1 MKWDARVN
9 SVLRRAGY
17 QITRPPGHPARKMAP
32 AEGGRLLT
40 APVIVLSP
48 ARAGSTL
55 LRMILDS
62 HSALYAPPELPLA
75 QLTVRAETS
84 WMRASLK
91 ELQLTA
97 QEVNY
102 LLWDRVL
109 ADTLSRSGKPTVVV
123 KTPANVLVWRDIAQ
137 CWPDARFIFLL
148 RHPASAVASLNAS
161 FDAAWHPGES
171 GSLAESAAKALR
183 YMTSL
188 EEARRALP
196 GHTVRYEDL
205 TAEPEA
211 QARQLCEFLG
221 LPFEPEMLAY
231 GQFGHG
237 RIGAGLGDA
246 SAKLKSG
253 RIQSATLPP
262 LGLAPGSEGFPDEL
276 VKMCAAWGYYV
287 PEAAEF
293 SVPAD
298 VSVPEQGGP
307 VDEQTRLSDE
317 RAES

>member
-1 MKWDARVN
+1 MNAT
-9 SVLRRAGY
+9 LRRAGY

-32 AEGGRLLT
+32 PEGTRLLT

-75 QLTVRAETS
+75 QLTARAETS
-84 WMRASLK
+84 WIRASLK

-97 QEVNY
+97 REVNY

-109 ADTLSRSGKPTVVV
+109 ADALSRSGKPTVVV
-123 KTPANVLVWRDIAQ
+123 KTPSNVLVWRDIAQ

-171 GSLAESAAKALR
+171 GSLGESAAKALR

-188 EEARRALP
+188 EEARQAVA
-196 GHTVRYEDL
+196 GHTIRYEDL
-205 TAEPEA
+205 TAEPET

-221 LPFEPEMLAY
+221 LPFEPGMLEY

-237 RIGAGLGDA
+237 RVGTGLGDA
-246 SAKLKSG
+246 SAKLRSG
-253 RIQSATLPP
+253 HIQPATRPP
-262 LGLAPGSEGFPDEL
+262 LGLAPGSCGFPAEL
-276 VKMCAAWGYYV
+276 VKMCTSWGYYV
-287 PEAAEF
+287 PEAGEF
-293 SVPAD
+293 
-298 VSVPEQGGP
+298 SVPEQGGP
-307 VDEQTRLSDE
+307 ADEDARLSSE
-317 RAES
+317 RPE

>member
-9 SVLRRAGY
+9 ATLRRAGY

-32 AEGGRLLT
+32 PEGSRLLT

-62 HSALYAPPELPLA
+62 HSDLYAPPELPLA

-84 WMRASLK
+84 WIRASLK

-109 ADTLSRSGKPTVVV
+109 ADALSRSDKPTIVV
-123 KTPANVLVWRDIAQ
+123 KTPSNVLVWREIAE

-161 FDAAWHPGES
+161 FDAGWHPGES
-171 GSLAESAAKALR
+171 GSLAESASKALR

-188 EEARRALP
+188 EEARQALP

-205 TAEPEA
+205 TAEPET

-221 LPFEPEMLAY
+221 LAFEPGMLEY

-237 RIGAGLGDA
+237 RVDTGLGDA

-253 RIQSATLPP
+253 RIQSAALPP
-262 LGLAPGSEGFPDEL
+262 LGLAPGSDGFPPEL

-287 PEAAEF
+287 PEAGEF
-293 SVPAD
+293 R
-298 VSVPEQGGP
+298 VPEQAGP
-307 VDEQTRLSDE
+307 ADEDARLAGE
-317 RAES
+317 RPES

>member
-1 MKWDARVN
+1 
-9 SVLRRAGY
+9 
-17 QITRPPGHPARKMAP
+17 MAP
-32 AEGGRLLT
+32 PEGSRLLT

-75 QLTVRAETS
+75 QLTVRAETT
-84 WMRASLK
+84 WMRASLR
-91 ELQLTA
+91 ELQLTS

-109 ADTLSRSGKPTVVV
+109 ADVLSRSGKPTIVL
-123 KTPANVLVWRDIAQ
+123 KTPSNVLVWRDIAQ

-148 RHPASAVASLNAS
+148 RHPASSVVSLNAS
-161 FDAAWHPGES
+161 FDAKWHPGET

-183 YMTSL
+183 YMTAL
-188 EEARRALP
+188 EDARRALP

-205 TAEPEA
+205 TAEPA
-211 QARQLCEFLG
+211 TQARQLCEFLG
-221 LPFEPEMLAY
+221 IPFEPGMLEY

-237 RIGAGLGDA
+237 RIGSGLGDA
-246 SAKLKSG
+246 SVKLKSG

-262 LGLAPGSEGFPDEL
+262 LGLAPGSEGFPPEL
-276 VKMCAAWGYYV
+276 VRMCEAWGYYV
-287 PEAAEF
+287 PEAGEF
-293 SVPAD
+293 GAAARD
-298 VSVPEQGGP
+298 ISVPEQGGP
-307 VDEQTRLSDE
+307 AEEETRLSDE
-317 RAES
+317 RLES

>member
-1 MKWDARVN
+1 
-9 SVLRRAGY
+9 
-17 QITRPPGHPARKMAP
+17 MAP
-32 AEGGRLLT
+32 PEGSRLLT

-75 QLTVRAETS
+75 QLTVRAETT
-84 WMRASLK
+84 WMRASLR
-91 ELQLTA
+91 ELQLTS

-109 ADTLSRSGKPTVVV
+109 ADVLSRSGKPTIVV
-123 KTPANVLVWRDIAQ
+123 KTPSNVLVWRDIAQ

-148 RHPASAVASLNAS
+148 RHPASSVVSLNAS
-161 FDAAWHPGES
+161 FDAKWHPGET

-183 YMTSL
+183 YMSAL
-188 EEARRALP
+188 EDARRALP

-205 TAEPEA
+205 TAEPA
-211 QARQLCEFLG
+211 TQSRQLCEFLG
-221 LPFEPEMLAY
+221 IPFEPGMLEY

-237 RIGAGLGDA
+237 RIGSGLGDA
-246 SAKLKSG
+246 SVKLKSG

-262 LGLAPGSEGFPDEL
+262 LGVAPGSEGFPPEL
-276 VKMCAAWGYYV
+276 VKMCEAWGYYV
-287 PEAAEF
+287 PEAGEF
-293 SVPAD
+293 GVPRD

-307 VDEQTRLSDE
+307 AEAETRLSDE
-317 RAES
+317 RLES

>member
-1 MKWDARVN
+1 
-9 SVLRRAGY
+9 
-17 QITRPPGHPARKMAP
+17 MAP
-32 AEGGRLLT
+32 PDGSRLLR

-75 QLTVRAETS
+75 QLTVRTETS

-123 KTPANVLVWRDIAQ
+123 KTPSNVLVWREIAE

-161 FDAAWHPGES
+161 FDGAWHPGES
-171 GSLAESAAKALR
+171 GGLAESASKALR

-205 TAEPEA
+205 TAEPQE

-221 LPFEPEMLAY
+221 LPFEPAMLDY
-231 GQFGHG
+231 GRFGHG

-262 LGLAPGSEGFPDEL
+262 LGLAPGSEGFPPEL
-276 VKMCAAWGYYV
+276 VEMCDAWGYYV
-287 PEAAEF
+287 PEAGEF
-293 SVPAD
+293 SAPAD
-298 VSVPEQGGP
+298 LSVPKQPGP
-307 VDEQTRLSDE
+307 ADEEIAANRPDHG
-317 RAES
+317 

>member
-1 MKWDARVN
+1 MKWDQRVN
-9 SVLRRAGY
+9 EALRRVGY

-32 AEGGRLLT
+32 PEGSRLLN

-55 LRMILDS
+55 LRMILGS

-75 QLTVRAETS
+75 QLIVRAETS
-84 WMRASLK
+84 WIRASLK
-91 ELQLTA
+91 ELQLSP

-109 ADTLSRSGKPTVVV
+109 ADALSRSGKPTVVV
-123 KTPANVLVWRDIAQ
+123 KTPSNVLIWRDIAA

-161 FDAAWHPGES
+161 FDGAWHPGES
-171 GSLAESAAKALR
+171 GALAESAAKALR

-188 EEARRALP
+188 QEARTALP
-196 GHTVRYEDL
+196 GYTIRYEDL
-205 TAEPEA
+205 TAEPAE
-211 QARQLCEFLG
+211 QARLLCEYLG
-221 LPFEPEMLAY
+221 LPFEPAMLEY

-253 RIQSATLPP
+253 RIQAATLPP
-262 LGLAPGSEGFPDEL
+262 LGIAPGSEGFPGEL
-276 VKMCAAWGYYV
+276 VRMCETWGYYV
-287 PEAAEF
+287 PEAGEF
-293 SVPAD
+293 T
-298 VSVPEQGGP
+298 VPEQAGP
-307 VDEQTRLSDE
+307 ADEQQAV
-317 RAES
+317 AEPGEQH